1 MGRSRFLLRREA
13 CKPSSRALG
22 SRFRAEVSSWKVL
35 RSIGKATCCFWKST
49 AGLQYHSGEKIDCS
63 SREEGSRVGRSRKF
77 NDGRIFLACIGDL
90 KAGSSPILPPD
101 NRDQRNSLTINC
113 NKVMTIQAQL
123 PIVDSQASG
132 RILRS
137 KSLDDLK
144 TRMAKMIL
152 IIPIVEIF
160 KDALAIKAQ
169 PPVSNRKA
177 LK

>member
-1 MGRSRFLLRREA
+1 
-13 CKPSSRALG
+13 
-22 SRFRAEVSSWKVL
+22 
-35 RSIGKATCCFWKST
+35 
-49 AGLQYHSGEKIDCS
+49 
-63 SREEGSRVGRSRKF
+63 
-77 NDGRIFLACIGDL
+77 
-90 KAGSSPILPPD
+90 
-101 NRDQRNSLTINC
+101 
-113 NKVMTIQAQL
+113 MTIQGQL
-123 PIVDSQASG
+123 PIVNSQASG